1 MNDGKIY
8 MYIYIYM
15 LVIIL
20 SNEEFYFIIRGY
32 CNNLYIQ
39 VNKDLNFILKTQL
52 LLLLIFLQN

>member
-1 MNDGKIY
+1 MMGRY
-8 MYIYIYM
+8 TCIYM